1 MVGVTRNVYIYG
13 IFILLCMTIV
23 TGVGGSH
30 EGGGGGIKFYPLPSI
45 RPSIAPTIV
54 CIINFYSSKFLTL
67 VL

>member
-30 EGGGGGIKFYPLPSI
+30 EGGGGALNFILYHLSV
-45 RPSIAPTIV
+45 RPSHLQLFV
-54 CIINFYSSKFLTL
+54 
-67 VL
+67 